1 MASKRPLPP
10 MTHGDVED
18 IVTDLEKALDN
29 QRDWFK
35 NFQAMLVC
43 RSEPDSQDLQKNGY
57 RRGPF
62 ARWFKKG
69 ANPHLRDRADFAAA
83 LDALREQHEM
93 AQGLAK
99 TVCNGADINSKQYH
113 MLVESSDRF
122 TQSVRTLHAE
132 ARMLLSNTDP
142 LTGVATRFAM
152 IPRLEQE
159 RERSMRSEDP
169 CSVCMMDLD
178 RFKSVNDTYGHRAG
192 DMVLQETT
200 RFVLKHLRHYDQ
212 VYRYGGEEFVLMLP
226 DTPPGRAKHVL
237 DRLRRSLK
245 RHGTRLDDETVL
257 HVGASFGIAVL
268 QPDVSVRAAIDR
280 ADQALYA
287 AKSAGRNRV
296 HIWEEDVAP
305 GKGRDQIVARTK
317 TAARG

>member
-1 MASKRPLPP
+1 

-18 IVTDLEKALDN
+18 IVADLEKALDD
-29 QRDWFK
+29 QRNWRKD
-35 NFQAMLVC
+35 FQAMLVC
-43 RSEPDSQDLQKNGY
+43 RSEPDSRDLQKNGY

-69 ANPHLRDRADFAAA
+69 TNPHLRDRADFAAA
-83 LDALREQHEM
+83 LDALREQHEVS
-93 AQGLAK
+93 QGLAK
-99 TVCNGADINSKQYH
+99 TVRNGADINAQQYQ

-122 TQSVRTLHAE
+122 TQSVRALHAE
-132 ARMLLSNTDP
+132 ARMLLSDTDP

-159 RERSMRSEDP
+159 RERSMRSEDS

-192 DMVLQETT
+192 DLVLQETT
-200 RFVLKHLRHYDQ
+200 RFMLKHLRHYDQ
-212 VYRYGGEEFVLMLP
+212 VYRYGGEEFVLVLP
-226 DTPPGRAKHVL
+226 DTPPGRAKRVL

-257 HVGASFGIAVL
+257 HVSASFGIAVL
-268 QPDVSVRAAIDR
+268 QPDVSVRAAIDH

-287 AKSAGRNRV
+287 AKAAGRNRV
-296 HIWEEDVAP
+296 HIWEEEVKSNGRGGQIMPRAKVAS
-305 GKGRDQIVARTK
+305 
-317 TAARG
+317 RG

>member
-1 MASKRPLPP
+1 

-18 IVTDLEKALDN
+18 IVANLEKALDD

-43 RSEPDSQDLQKNGY
+43 RTAPDPGDLRKNGY

-62 ARWFKKG
+62 ARWFKRST
-69 ANPHLRDRADFAAA
+69 NPHLRDRADFAAV
-83 LDALREQHEM
+83 LDALREQHEV

-99 TVCNGADINSKQYH
+99 TVRNGADINSKQYR

-122 TQSVRTLHAE
+122 TQSVRALHAE
-132 ARMLLSNTDP
+132 ARMLLSDTDP

-212 VYRYGGEEFVLMLP
+212 VYRYGGEEFVLVLP
-226 DTPPGRAKHVL
+226 DTPPERAKRVL
-237 DRLRRSLK
+237 DRLRRGLK
-245 RHGTRLDDETVL
+245 RHGIRLDDETVL
-257 HVGASFGIAVL
+257 HVSASFGIAVL
-268 QPDVSVRAAIDR
+268 HSDVSVRAAIDR

-287 AKSAGRNRV
+287 AKAAGRNRV
-296 HIWEEDVAP
+296 CIWEEEIASAR
-305 GKGRDQIVARTK
+305 GHDQIKPRT
-317 TAARG
+317 TAAPRG

>member
-1 MASKRPLPP
+1 

-18 IVTDLEKALDN
+18 IVADLEKALDD
-29 QRDWFK
+29 QRNWRK

-43 RSEPDSQDLQKNGY
+43 RSEPDSQDLRKNGY

-69 ANPHLRDRADFAAA
+69 TNPHLRDRADFAAA
-83 LDALREQHEM
+83 LDALREQYEVS
-93 AQGLAK
+93 QGLAK
-99 TVCNGADINSKQYH
+99 TVRNGADINAQQYQ

-122 TQSVRTLHAE
+122 TQSVRALHAE
-132 ARMLLSNTDP
+132 ARMLLSDTDP

-200 RFVLKHLRHYDQ
+200 RFMLKHLRHYDQ
-212 VYRYGGEEFVLMLP
+212 VYRYGGEEFVLVLP
-226 DTPPGRAKHVL
+226 DTSPGRAKRVL

-257 HVGASFGIAVL
+257 HVSASFGIAVL
-268 QPDVSVRAAIDR
+268 QPDVSVRAAIDH

-287 AKSAGRNRV
+287 AKAAGRNRV
-296 HIWEEDVAP
+296 HIWEEEVTSNRRGEQFMPRA
-305 GKGRDQIVARTK
+305 K
-317 TAARG
+317 AASRG